1 MGSFTWTRVI
11 GLSEPESQSLIYKV
25 VRKDNRKVYAIKV
38 LSKQKLLCKKTNPL
52 FRAHTSKLE
61 HGSISC
67 DTGVRHRTHNINTLI
82 NEFSILKKLPSSN
95 FIVHCRF
102 AFQDEQYC
110 YIGMEHM
117 HGGDLR
123 HYLELRRYP
132 FDYKEVRFYMA
143 SISLAL
149 VHLHFHGIIHR
160 DVRPESILIDSKG
173 KNSSKWIIFICLF
186 FLNYTY
192 MS

>member
-1 MGSFTWTRVI
+1 
-11 GLSEPESQSLIYKV
+11 
-25 VRKDNRKVYAIKV
+25 
-38 LSKQKLLCKKTNPL
+38 
-52 FRAHTSKLE
+52 
-61 HGSISC
+61 
-67 DTGVRHRTHNINTLI
+67 
-82 NEFSILKKLPSSN
+82 
-95 FIVHCRF
+95 
-102 AFQDEQYC
+102 
-110 YIGMEHM
+110 M

-123 HYLELRRYP
+123 HKLEQRRYP

-149 VHLHFHGIIHR
+149 VHLHSHGIIHR

-173 KNSSKWIIFICLF
+173 KNSSEWIIFICLF